1 MQIIKYKKKERESAQ
16 LSITWCVPLWCTKQV
31 QNNILWQYTYLF
43 IFLLY
48 VTLYYNSFKL
58 ALLMVGT
65 AEYWSVSICLQGGWG
80 ERASQGEYIEEATVA
95 ELPAV
100 QFSKNLIDWI
110 NKSLWTGGFDDLL
123 KHKELCDST

>member
-16 LSITWCVPLWCTKQV
+16 LSIIWCVPLWCTKQV

-65 AEYWSVSICLQGGWG
+65 AEYWSVSICLQGG
-80 ERASQGEYIEEATVA
+80 
-95 ELPAV
+95 
-100 QFSKNLIDWI
+100 
-110 NKSLWTGGFDDLL
+110 
-123 KHKELCDST
+123 